1 MEEKKGEEGDSGRE
15 KEGVGIKEALRSRK
29 GARCGKKD
37 PLPPRPP
44 LITLILILFKIYKK

>member
-15 KEGVGIKEALRSRK
+15 QEGVGIKEALRSRK
-29 GARCGKKD
+29 GRHGGGRTPC
-37 PLPPRPP
+37 PP